1 MLCVQAHF
9 VLILYTLLG
18 GYVLNDEEVTAL
30 QEILLRH
37 DGKVIEQ
44 LKNKGLILEGR
55 NITIEEVKY
64 YLRILGM
71 VDEANNLR
79 DKLERYN
86 RKRNNDKI

>member
-1 MLCVQAHF
+1 MYSF
-9 VLILYTLLG
+9 SG
-18 GYVLNDEEVTAL
+18 GYVLNDKELTAL
-30 QEILLRH
+30 QEIYDH
-37 DGKVIEQ
+37 DEVIEQ

-71 VDEANNLR
+71 VDEANNLG

-86 RKRNNDKI
+86 RKRNYDNI